1 MHKWHDFHFPH
12 SFWIWSFDL
21 RAAVITLVYREP
33 ARAQLTLLFFNLCC
47 EQTFNLPAPTKKRSV
62 NYRMI
67 KSSKIPN
74 TFTTSRSL
82 WAKKNA
88 KNRPNPLDSKK
99 KETTL
104 SFSSL
109 IALNT
114 QLTPLANERLCRA
127 HLSQQ
132 SECPLFA
139 NAIEYS
145 PKAFFFLRMCSV
157 SMSNWVNRSM
167 KKVRENRKRR
177 MIQRCA
183 TGYTGALRLTA
194 AA

>member
-21 RAAVITLVYREP
+21 CAAVITLVYREP
-33 ARAQLTLLFFNLCC
+33 ACAQLTLLFFNLCC

-67 KSSKIPN
+67 NSSKIPN
-74 TFTTSRSL
+74 TFTTGRSL

-145 PKAFFFLRMCSV
+145 PKAFFFFANVLGLYV
-157 SMSNWVNRSM
+157 
-167 KKVRENRKRR
+167 
-177 MIQRCA
+177 
-183 TGYTGALRLTA
+183 
-194 AA
+194 

>member
-21 RAAVITLVYREP
+21 CAAVITLVYREP
-33 ARAQLTLLFFNLCC
+33 ACAQLTLLFFNLCC
-47 EQTFNLPAPTKKRSV
+47 EQTFNLPAPTKKRSM

-67 KSSKIPN
+67 NSSKIPN

-99 KETTL
+99 KKTTL

-157 SMSNWVNRSM
+157 SMSNWVNRSL
-167 KKVRENRKRR
+167 KKVREKKKGKR
-177 MIQRCA
+177 
-183 TGYTGALRLTA
+183 
-194 AA
+194 

>member
-1 MHKWHDFHFPH
+1 MKW
-12 SFWIWSFDL
+12 WIFFDL

-33 ARAQLTLLFFNLCC
+33 ACAQLTLLFFNLCC
-47 EQTFNLPAPTKKRSV
+47 EQTFNLPAPTKKRSM

-67 KSSKIPN
+67 NSSKIPN

-82 WAKKNA
+82 WAKK
-88 KNRPNPLDSKK
+88 KKCKKQTKSIRQQKK
-99 KETTL
+99 KTTL

-145 PKAFFFLRMCSV
+145 PKAFFFFANVLGLYV
-157 SMSNWVNRSM
+157 
-167 KKVRENRKRR
+167 
-177 MIQRCA
+177 
-183 TGYTGALRLTA
+183 
-194 AA
+194 